1 MAGCSLFG
9 VRSSIET
16 PAYTVRETL
25 ADGTEIRDYPAR
37 VAVEVAMPGG
47 GAMARGRAFR
57 TLFTYITGANEGTRR
72 VAMTTPVETDSGGG
86 GGARV
91 AMTAPVETTGGGRAG
106 TEAMRFFLPAS
117 FSLDSAPRPSDE
129 RVRLV
134 EAPAR
139 TIAVRRFAGLRG
151 RPMVDR
157 QAAKLRQALADGP
170 WRPVGPV
177 VAWFYDPPLTLP
189 PFRRNE
195 VAAPVEP
202 STPAE

>member
-37 VAVEVAMPGG
+37 VAAEVAMPGG

-57 TLFTYITGANEGTRR
+57 TLFNYITGANEGSRR
-72 VAMTTPVETDSGGG
+72 VAMTTPVETAAG

-106 TEAMRFFLPAS
+106 EETMRFFLPAS
-117 FSLDSAPRPSDE
+117 FSLESAPRPSDA

-139 TIAVRRFAGLRG
+139 TMAVRRFAGLRG

-157 QAAKLRQALADGP
+157 QAARLRQAVADGP
-170 WRPVGPV
+170 WRPVGAV
-177 VAWFYDPPLTLP
+177 VAWFYDPPSTLP
-189 PFRRNE
+189 SFRRNE
-195 VAAPVEP
+195 VAVTVEP
-202 STPAE
+202 PNAVR